1 MFHAIEEMFKIAV
14 QYGILILEA
23 IGAVIIFISALRT
36 LLGMLQKK
44 HDSKIQLA
52 EGIATALSFLLGS
65 EALKTIIAPDW
76 KDIGMTCAILLM
88 RAAMSLLIHWETK
101 AMLQIEKEE
110 ESIMQHSKTGGAEI
124 GE

>member
-1 MFHAIEEMFKIAV
+1 V
-14 QYGILILEA
+14 
-23 IGAVIIFISALRT
+23 
-36 LLGMLQKK
+36 
-44 HDSKIQLA
+44 
-52 EGIATALSFLLGS
+52 
-65 EALKTIIAPDW
+65 LKTIIAPDW

-88 RAAMSLLIHWETK
+88 RAAMSLLIYWETK